1 MAIRLDAQQSAAET
15 SWLDRWWRAANYL
28 ACAQIFLQDNVLLR
42 EPLRPE
48 HIKPRLL
55 GHWGTSPGL
64 NLLYAHL
71 LHATRVH
78 ALQPLFVAGP
88 GHGAPAVLANVWLE
102 GSYRAVRPELTRDA
116 VGMHRLCREFS
127 TPGGVPSHVG
137 AHVPGSMHEGGELGY
152 GLLHAYGAVFDN
164 PDLLALAVVGDGEA
178 ETGPASGAWKSLH
191 FINPARDGA
200 VLPVLH
206 LNGYR
211 IAAPTVFG
219 RMADAQIA
227 RHFEGLGF
235 RVLTVA
241 GDVPDAVHRA
251 LAAAMDAAVTRIR
264 AIQADWRCGKAQ
276 GRTTPDWP
284 LIVLRTPK
292 GWTGPGEV
300 DGLPMEN
307 SFRAHQVP
315 LPHARDDPGQ
325 RAQLDAWLGSYRPE
339 ELFDAS
345 GRPEPDL
352 LAGLPPEPRLPGHCP
367 QANGGGV
374 RVDLRLPVLDA
385 LALPVPAPGALQA
398 ESTRSLGE
406 WLSEALRRNADSANL
421 RIFCPDELV
430 SNRLDAVFDVTAR
443 CTMQSIHSD
452 DAHLSPDGRVL
463 EVLSEHCCE
472 GWLEGYVLTGR
483 HGLFACYEAFAPIV
497 DSMVNQHVKWLKAAS
512 ETTWRRP
519 LPALNIL
526 LTSHTWRQDHNGY
539 SHQGPGFIDNV
550 LNRKHR
556 HMRVY
561 LAPDGNCLL
570 AVAQHAFASSDRV
583 NLIIAGKQPMPQW
596 LALDDAIRHCANGA
610 GRWNWAEGGDAENPA
625 VVLACAGDVP
635 TLETLAAADL
645 LRRFVPDLPFRVV
658 NVVNL
663 LALAHPLDHP
673 DGLPQADFNSLF
685 TADRPVLFAFHGYP
699 HVIDGL
705 VDGREQAARF
715 HSEGYR
721 EEGTTTTP
729 FDMVVL
735 NRISRYHLAE
745 RTLDLAR
752 RDDAAAAAL
761 RAHCHEQLADH
772 ALYIRTRFEDL
783 PEVRDWRW
791 PDTRSPGAHRTTE
804 TSR

>member
-1 MAIRLDAQQSAAET
+1 M
-15 SWLDRWWRAANYL
+15 
-28 ACAQIFLQDNVLLR
+28 
-42 EPLRPE
+42 
-48 HIKPRLL
+48 
-55 GHWGTSPGL
+55 
-64 NLLYAHL
+64 
-71 LHATRVH
+71 
-78 ALQPLFVAGP
+78 
-88 GHGAPAVLANVWLE
+88 
-102 GSYRAVRPELTRDA
+102 
-116 VGMHRLCREFS
+116 
-127 TPGGVPSHVG
+127 
-137 AHVPGSMHEGGELGY
+137 
-152 GLLHAYGAVFDN
+152 
-164 PDLLALAVVGDGEA
+164 
-178 ETGPASGAWKSLH
+178 
-191 FINPARDGA
+191 
-200 VLPVLH
+200 
-206 LNGYR
+206 
-211 IAAPTVFG
+211 
-219 RMADAQIA
+219 
-227 RHFEGLGF
+227 
-235 RVLTVA
+235 
-241 GDVPDAVHRA
+241 
-251 LAAAMDAAVTRIR
+251 
-264 AIQADWRCGKAQ
+264 
-276 GRTTPDWP
+276 
-284 LIVLRTPK
+284 
-292 GWTGPGEV
+292 
-300 DGLPMEN
+300 
-307 SFRAHQVP
+307 
-315 LPHARDDPGQ
+315 
-325 RAQLDAWLGSYRPE
+325 
-339 ELFDAS
+339 
-345 GRPEPDL
+345 
-352 LAGLPPEPRLPGHCP
+352 
-367 QANGGGV
+367 
-374 RVDLRLPVLDA
+374 
-385 LALPVPAPGALQA
+385 
-398 ESTRSLGE
+398 
-406 WLSEALRRNADSANL
+406 RRNADSANL

-512 ETTWRRP
+512 EVPWRRP

-610 GRWNWAEGGDAENPA
+610 GRWNWAEVGGADNPA
-625 VVLACAGDVP
+625 VDLACAGDVP

-645 LRRFVPDLPFRVV
+645 LRRFVPDLPFRVI

-745 RTLDLAR
+745 RTLDLAQ